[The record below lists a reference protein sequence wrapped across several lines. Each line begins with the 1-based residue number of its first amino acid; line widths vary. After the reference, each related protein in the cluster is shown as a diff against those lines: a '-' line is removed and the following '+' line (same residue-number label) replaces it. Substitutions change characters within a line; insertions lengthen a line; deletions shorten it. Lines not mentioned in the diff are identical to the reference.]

1 MRQSDPDDP
10 GDAMT
15 STIFKEDRPLTEAE
29 FLAIGETP
37 ERIELFDGG
46 LLVTPAPTPDHQYV
60 SGELKVL
67 FRTAARRAGLFELE
81 AVNVRLQPN
90 RIPIPD
96 LVITR
101 EIDFREP
108 VIDASSVLLVCE
120 IISPSNA
127 DNDRVIKMQYYATA
141 GIPWYLLVDPVSGE
155 LLLYKISD
163 GKYELHASA
172 EPGVPL
178 RLTDPVTVTIDPA
191 ELLPPQ

>member
-1 MRQSDPDDP
+1 MP
-10 GDAMT
+10 

-46 LLVTPAPTPDHQYV
+46 LLVTPSPSPLHQRISTRLAILLTPVAEQV
-60 SGELKVL
+60 
-67 FRTAARRAGLFELE
+67 GLLLHE

-90 RIPIPD
+90 RVPIPD
-96 LVITR
+96 LVITTQ
-101 EIDFREP
+101 IDYAELI
-108 VIDASSVLLVCE
+108 IDSSTVLLVCE
-120 IISPSNA
+120 ILSPSNP
-127 DNDRVIKMQYYATA
+127 DNDRVIKMSYYAMA
-141 GIPWYLLVDPVSGE
+141 GIPWYLLVNPVTGE

-191 ELLPPQ
+191 ELLPPP